1 MGTRRGT
8 KGTLHT
14 LSLSNTAGLCVGC
27 GAPLSRSVRYGPLP
41 MRLAWRGVAWLAHCA
56 KQAGA
61 PAATVAR
68 DGHARARGG
77 ARARR
82 SPIPIVAQARLCG
95 QSAEAA
101 TIWSQRMSPGLIWA
115 LKKTSAHL
123 RTTKQ
128 NEHHSMGLRCRL
140 GTRAFGA
147 SSPLPRHSDGRRFVD
162 SDSNGP
168 GWAAWATQ
176 PPLRSG
182 QLAWY
187 QGLAGGFG
195 GRREIRSPQARHAGV
210 ACPSPAPRIMVAGG
224 LGRRRGGAGPGR
236 GSLPFRTCPP
246 ADLVDDA
253 RHDRAALAEAA
264 CPGPGSWGRH

>member
-1 MGTRRGT
+1 MGTRRGR

-27 GAPLSRSVRYGPLP
+27 APLSSSVRHGPLRT
-41 MRLAWRGVAWLAHCA
+41 RLAWLGLDWRAHCA
-56 KQAGA
+56 KQARA
-61 PAATVAR
+61 SAATVAR

-77 ARARR
+77 TRARR
-82 SPIPIVAQARLCG
+82 SPIPIVAQTRLCG

-168 GWAAWATQ
+168 QWLGCLSG
-176 PPLRSG
+176 PLSRHRSRSG
-182 QLAWY
+182 
-187 QGLAGGFG
+187 
-195 GRREIRSPQARHAGV
+195 
-210 ACPSPAPRIMVAGG
+210 
-224 LGRRRGGAGPGR
+224 
-236 GSLPFRTCPP
+236 
-246 ADLVDDA
+246 
-253 RHDRAALAEAA
+253 
-264 CPGPGSWGRH
+264 